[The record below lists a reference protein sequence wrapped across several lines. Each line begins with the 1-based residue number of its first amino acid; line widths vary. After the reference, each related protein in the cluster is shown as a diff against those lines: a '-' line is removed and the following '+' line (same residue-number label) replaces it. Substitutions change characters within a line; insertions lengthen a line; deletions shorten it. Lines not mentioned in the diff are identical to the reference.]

1 MASEYEENV
10 VVLTVHSMYETT
22 PPAEYIAEHFPDSK
36 MIFARDLPLTKE
48 IDMYF
53 NLLGGTS
60 SYPRTLI
67 LDENGVIV
75 LAQDGKLSHSQL
87 VNTIEEIKAK

>member
-1 MASEYEENV
+1 M
-10 VVLTVHSMYETT
+10 L
-22 PPAEYIAEHFPDSK
+22 
-36 MIFARDLPLTKE
+36 FAYDVPLTDM

-53 NLLGGTS
+53 NLLGGKS

-75 LAQDGKLSHSQL
+75 LTQDGKLSHSQL
-87 VNTIEEIKAK
+87 VETIESIKKN